1 MAPSP
6 FADPEFYRDRYPT
19 YAALRGRSPV
29 LRIPLGGSAGPAVA
43 VTGYEQARQ
52 ALSADLSKDTAAYF
66 ADRPSGRSLH
76 PAVAHTMLH
85 TDPPAHTRLR
95 RLVVRAFTSSTVD
108 GLRPCIRHLAEHQT
122 KSWEPGSEVDLIADL
137 AGPLPVAVICQLLG
151 VPVADWGVVRA
162 LSTDL
167 FATGDNSRIDAA
179 SHDLADYMV
188 QLIATKRSRPD
199 QALLSGLIAVRDA
212 DGDRLSEEELV
223 SLGLLLL
230 LAGHETTTAA
240 IGNAVLALLQNPA
253 ELEGLRAHP
262 HLIPAAVDELLRY
275 DAPVSIATWRHAAHT
290 VQLGEVEVAA
300 GTPVLV
306 SPGAANRDPGKFTD
320 PDRLDL
326 RRPDAASH
334 LSFGHGIHRCLGA
347 PLAHA
352 EIETTL
358 QVLLK
363 RFPDLRLAVPADELR
378 WRHSRLIRGLESLP
392 VLL

>member
-1 MAPSP
+1 MASSP
-6 FADPEFYRDRYPT
+6 FSDPEFYRDRYPT
-19 YAALRGRSPV
+19 YAALRGRSPI
-29 LRIPLGGSAGPAVA
+29 LQIPMGGSTGPAVA

-52 ALSADLSKDTAAYF
+52 ALAADLSKDTAAFF

-85 TDPPAHTRLR
+85 TDPPTHTRLR
-95 RLVVRAFTSSTVD
+95 RLVVRAFTPSTVD
-108 GLRPCIRHLAEHQT
+108 SLRPCIRHLAEQLIRR
-122 KSWEPGSEVDLIADL
+122 WEPGSEVDLIADL

-151 VPVADWGVVRA
+151 VPPEDWGRIRA

-167 FATGDNSRIDAA
+167 FATGDSTRIDAA
-179 SHDLADYMV
+179 SHDLADYMT

-199 QALLSGLIAVRDA
+199 QALLSALIAVRDA

-230 LAGHETTTAA
+230 IAGHETTTAA
-240 IGNAVLALLQNPA
+240 IGNAVLALLQHPA
-253 ELEGLRAHP
+253 ELEGLLAYP
-262 HLIPAAVDELLRY
+262 HRIPAAVDELLRY

-290 VQLGEVEVAA
+290 VRLGNVEVAA

-306 SPGAANRDPGKFTD
+306 SPGAANRDPGRFTD

-326 RRPDAASH
+326 QRPDAASH

-352 EIETTL
+352 EVETAL
-358 QVLLK
+358 RVLLK
-363 RFPDLRLAVPADELR
+363 RFPGLRLAVPAEQLQ
-378 WRHSRLIRGLESLP
+378 WRRSRLIRGLESLP